1 MLAGRFK
8 VLTTASLVWVRQSA
22 LYATA
27 NMADASRDRMINE
40 IADGGS
46 SACASGDASSKVV
59 LTRGC
64 DPVMAQRA
72 GTMLPPMLGGAQL
85 IGVTTDDEFFAL
97 LQKRKFD
104 VVFFAPGA
112 CRYSAARQPIPGG
125 NRASSGWTLAEY
137 KAKVREHQGD
147 AAAIVETTEER
158 EIVPLLRQA
167 LGLPPA

>member
-1 MLAGRFK
+1 ML
-8 VLTTASLVWVRQSA
+8 
-22 LYATA
+22 
-27 NMADASRDRMINE
+27 NE

-46 SACASGDASSKVV
+46 SCANGDASSKVV
-59 LTRGC
+59 LIRGC

-72 GTMLPPMLGGAQL
+72 GTMLPPMLGNAQVS
-85 IGVTTDDEFFAL
+85 GVTTDDEFFAL
-97 LQKRKFD
+97 LQEREFD

-125 NRASSGWTLAEY
+125 NSASSGWSLTEY

-147 AAAIVETTEER
+147 AVTIVETVEER